1 MDYFDELYWN
11 PLQILAW
18 VYLGDR
24 ELVRKASDSFED
36 RETVFIEVVT
46 PDGERKLTKKTADQI
61 SEIDLVMHAALR
73 SDRRKDAFDN
83 AKKEIID
90 ALVSS
95 RISAS
100 GIREGKT
107 DRTPIDPQQWIDLD
121 FFFHDDGRMYAGWT
135 RVPRRGE
142 SRYKFVKV
150 GREEIM
156 RLWPDPFANMAVR
169 VATQDPPERIKIA
182 ALNAYFREDVW
193 TALEAI
199 FLLHGKAPR
208 TVLDDDAE
216 IWAHF
221 AQAHIYLG
229 KGLRYGAVG
238 RKELGP
244 DGDIWIDTPE
254 HWYEWA
260 RGKGLNLDAR
270 IVKHFDPELPGG
282 SDDVELSR
290 YEQLQRDANALAQQ
304 WKSEKRPDI
313 TKRKICTELTGSKKW
328 ESLSAQRVERLI
340 RKQW

>member
-11 PLQILAW
+11 PLQVLAW

-24 ELVRKASDSFED
+24 ALVGKASDRFED
-36 RETVFIEVVT
+36 REAVFIDVVT
-46 PDGERKLTKKTADQI
+46 PDGKREVAEQTADQI

-73 SDRRKDAFDN
+73 SHRTNDGYDN

-100 GIREGKT
+100 GIREGKR
-107 DRTPIDPQQWIDLD
+107 DRTPIDPQEWIDLD
-121 FFFHDDGRMYAGWT
+121 FFFHDDGRLYAGWT

-142 SRYKFVKV
+142 PRYKFVKV

-169 VATQDPPERIKIA
+169 VATQDPPKRIKIA

-199 FLLHGKAPR
+199 FLLHGKVPR
-208 TVLDDDAE
+208 TVPDDDAE

-221 AQAHIYLG
+221 TQAHTYLT
-229 KGLRYGAVG
+229 KGLRFGAVG
-238 RKELGP
+238 RKVSGP
-244 DGDIWIDTPE
+244 DGDIWIDTPV

-260 RGKGLNLDAR
+260 RGKGLDLDAR
-270 IVKHFDPELPGG
+270 VITHFDPEYFEA
-282 SDDVELSR
+282 SQDDRLSR
-290 YEQLQRDANALAQQ
+290 NDKLQRDANALAKQ
-304 WKSEKRPDI
+304 WTAEKRRNF
-313 TKRKICTELTGSKKW
+313 TKREISNVLAATDDWMEMEATTIETIL
-328 ESLSAQRVERLI
+328 
-340 RKQW
+340 RKEW